1 MDVTPFVPVI
11 VEATKFLFDEVGK
24 WIDDVRQRSK
34 KTSTELT
41 QNVIDNQATKL
52 TRQNFVALEENPKE
66 LESLINVQ
74 QAETDVY
81 VIRGLINQI
90 QIHRRNLVDLEA
102 AEAKFGVLTL
112 PYIKREIE
120 DQAGAIIEKSSR
132 LKSLLEQIYGRS
144 IENV

>member
-1 MDVTPFVPVI
+1 MFTLS
-11 VEATKFLFDEVGK
+11 E
-24 WIDDVRQRSK
+24 
-34 KTSTELT
+34 
-41 QNVIDNQATKL
+41 
-52 TRQNFVALEENPKE
+52 
-66 LESLINVQ
+66 
-74 QAETDVY
+74 
-81 VIRGLINQI
+81 GLINQI

-120 DQAGAIIEKSSR
+120 DQADAIIEKSSR